1 MNDLATMTSEL
12 MKGKRGLVMGV
23 ANDKSIAWGIAETL
37 NRHGA
42 ELAFTYQGEAFEKRV
57 RPLAN
62 SIGSDFLLQCDV
74 TNEDELDE
82 VFAELEKK
90 WGKIDFIVHAIAYS
104 NKEELKGYYKDTSLQ
119 NFLNSMHISCYSF
132 TSVARRASAIMNEGG
147 SMITLSYLGADR
159 VMPFYNVMGVAKAA
173 LQASV
178 RYLASDLGPQGIRVN
193 SISAG
198 PMKTLA
204 GSAIG
209 GARATFKYNQEASP
223 LRRTVTLQ
231 ELGGTALYFLSDLS
245 GGVTGENHYVDA
257 GFNAVGMKIGE

>member
-1 MNDLATMTSEL
+1 MTSEL